1 MIPAHGWG
9 GTLWAAGSRLVTGG
23 GCWAVI
29 GPESSLPAEAKHSAF
44 LGKIEALADPQPTA
58 DAWRGTARELL
69 ALLVPAIG
77 KHCKKCD
84 DVGTAQCACCRG
96 SGEVEC
102 HNPGCHHLHECSAC
116 DGDGHKTC
124 PCCPRDPD
132 SLVIHG
138 ARFVAA
144 QAQTIR
150 GLLHAAGDAA
160 CVMWV
165 VSIPRASASAADDRV
180 LFVDVARHRF
190 ALTPTGAAEPYAGK
204 GWNDKVTL

>member
-9 GTLWAAGSRLVTGG
+9 GLHRAAGTRAMAHGAV
-23 GCWAVI
+23 WAVI
-29 GPESSLPAEAKHSAF
+29 GPEGSATAELKPFEGATCAP
-44 LGKIEALADPQPTA
+44 LTDPQPTA
-58 DAWRGTARELL
+58 DAWRGTAQELL

-84 DVGTAQCACCRG
+84 DVGTARCACCRG

-116 DGDGHKTC
+116 DGDGHKIC
-124 PCCPRDPD
+124 ACCPRDPD

-150 GLLHAAGDAA
+150 GLLHAAGDAP

-180 LFVDVARHRF
+180 LFVEAASHRF

>member
-29 GPESSLPAEAKHSAF
+29 GPEGSLPAEAKHSAF
-44 LGKIEALADPQPTA
+44 LGKIEALTDPQPTA

-102 HNPGCHHLHECSAC
+102 HNSGCHRLHECSAC
-116 DGDGHKTC
+116 DGDGHKIC
-124 PCCPRDPD
+124 ACGPRDPD
-132 SLVIHG
+132 SLV
-138 ARFVAA
+138 
-144 QAQTIR
+144 IR
-150 GLLHAAGDAA
+150 GLLHAAGDAP

-180 LFVDVARHRF
+180 LFVDAASHRF
-190 ALTPTGAAEPYAGK
+190 ALTLTGAAEPCAGK